1 MKTLALTLTL
11 SPGERGYLL
20 AVSDFLKTLPANA
33 DPGCTKHRRTILPL
47 LGERAGV
54 RVNVNSN

>member
-11 SPGERGYLL
+11 SPGEREQRAIAFGDSRDGDIATDLRII
-20 AVSDFLKTLPANA
+20 SK
-33 DPGCTKHRRTILPL
+33 RRNIPPL

-54 RVNVNSN
+54 REDN